1 VARRQWF
8 GVADGDFEIESASA
22 MNSAWRWP
30 SPSNCA
36 LPKLRCIRSILGS
49 MGLGSMVLILFCSAM
64 LAQDAAKSIA
74 VEGTVRDGQGKP
86 VDGASVTLSTAEQ
99 PRLVETQT
107 KADGTFL
114 ITWRDAGSFSVRATK
129 SGFRDGVAERV
140 ALTAGQTKHLDL
152 VLGGLVGA
160 NYGSGSGQ
168 SQAKGAAGAPDNG
181 AAAMELEDA
190 PNFTVAGVTD
200 WSNAGLHG
208 SATTSKAS
216 DALTRETV
224 ELKSENAGTK
234 DSSSGSSPAAVGR
247 SANEAEADRR
257 RLSGDVEERSG
268 NPVAAVGEYERAVRL
283 DPREENYFAWGS
295 ELLLHKAPQQAAEVF
310 STAARK
316 HPNSVRILAG
326 LGAALFASGS
336 YAEAAQRLC
345 QASDLNPDA
354 AGLYLFLGQMEKA
367 ANEPL
372 PCAKEKLARFARE
385 RPGDASANYYYAV
398 SLWKSERESSSATG
412 ARQTEALLESAVRLN
427 PRFAAAYLELGIVRM
442 ARGNFAE
449 AILALKKAVELDEG
463 SADAHYQLGLA
474 YKRNG
479 QQTRAEQEFATYKAA
494 QSREAADLERQR
506 RELRQFLIV
515 LKDQATPA
523 PTAPR

>member
-1 VARRQWF
+1 
-8 GVADGDFEIESASA
+8 
-22 MNSAWRWP
+22 
-30 SPSNCA
+30 
-36 LPKLRCIRSILGS
+36 
-49 MGLGSMVLILFCSAM
+49 MGLGSMVLILFCSAI
-64 LAQDAAKSIA
+64 LAQDAAKSITI
-74 VEGTVRDGQGKP
+74 EGTVRDAQGKP
-86 VDGASVTLSTAEQ
+86 VGGASVKLSKAEQ
-99 PRLVETQT
+99 PRLVETKT

-114 ITWRDAGSFSVRATK
+114 ISWGDAGSFSVRATK
-129 SGFRDGVAERV
+129 PGFRDGVAERV
-140 ALTAGQTKHLDL
+140 ALTAGQKKHLEL
-152 VLGGLVGA
+152 VLGDLAGA
-160 NYGSGSGQ
+160 NDGGGQ
-168 SQAKGAAGAPDNG
+168 SKAKGATGHGATGHGATGHGATGNG
-181 AAAMELEDA
+181 ATGNGVPTMELEDA

-224 ELKSENAGTK
+224 ELKSESSGTK
-234 DSSSGSSPAAVGR
+234 DRSSGSSPAAVER
-247 SANEAEADRR
+247 NANEAEADRR

-283 DPREENYFAWGS
+283 DPSEENYFAWGS

-310 STAARK
+310 STAASK

-354 AGLYLFLGQMEKA
+354 AALYLFLGQMEKA
-367 ANEPL
+367 ANESL
-372 PCAKEKLARFARE
+372 PCAREKLARFARE
-385 RPGDASANYYYAV
+385 HPGDALANYYYAV
-398 SLWKSERESSSATG
+398 SLWKGERESGSPAG

-427 PRFAAAYLELGIVRM
+427 PGFAAAYLQLGMVRI

-449 AILALKKAVELDEG
+449 AIVVLKKAVELDEG

-479 QQTRAEQEFATYKAA
+479 QQAQAEHEFTAYKAA

-523 PTAPR
+523 PSAPR

>member
-1 VARRQWF
+1 MA
-8 GVADGDFEIESASA
+8 
-22 MNSAWRWP
+22 
-30 SPSNCA
+30 
-36 LPKLRCIRSILGS
+36 
-49 MGLGSMVLILFCSAM
+49 LILFCSAI
-64 LAQDAAKSIA
+64 LAQDAGRSIT
-74 VEGTVRDGQGKP
+74 VEGTVRDAHGKA
-86 VDGASVTLSTAEQ
+86 VEGASVTLSTAEQ
-99 PRLVETQT
+99 PRLVETRT

-114 ITWRDAGSFSVRATK
+114 MTWRDAGSFSVRAAK
-129 SGFRDGVAERV
+129 SGFRDGVAEEV
-140 ALTAGQTKHLDL
+140 VLTTGQKKHLEL
-152 VLGGLVGA
+152 VLGDLAGTNG
-160 NYGSGSGQ
+160 GGGSGQ
-168 SQAKGAAGAPDNG
+168 SQAKGPTGNGPPGNG

-224 ELKSENAGTK
+224 ELKSENTGTK
-234 DSSSGSSPAAVGR
+234 DSSSGSSAAAVER

-257 RLSGDVEERSG
+257 RLAGDAEERSG
-268 NPVAAVGEYERAVRL
+268 NPVAAVREYERAVRL
-283 DPREENYFAWGS
+283 DPSEENYFAWAR

-310 STAARK
+310 STAAAK

-336 YAEAAQRLC
+336 YGEAAQRLC

-354 AGLYLFLGQMEKA
+354 TALYLFLGQMEKA
-367 ANEPL
+367 ANESL

-385 RPGDASANYYYAV
+385 HPGDASANYYYAV
-398 SLWKSERESSSATG
+398 SLWKGERESNSAAG

-427 PRFAAAYLELGIVRM
+427 PGFGAAYLELGMVWM
-442 ARGNFAE
+442 ARGNFAK
-449 AILALKKAVELDEG
+449 AIVALKKAGELDEG

-479 QQTRAEQEFATYKAA
+479 QQTQAEHEFAAYKAA

-523 PTAPR
+523 PAAPR

>member
-1 VARRQWF
+1 MA
-8 GVADGDFEIESASA
+8 
-22 MNSAWRWP
+22 
-30 SPSNCA
+30 
-36 LPKLRCIRSILGS
+36 
-49 MGLGSMVLILFCSAM
+49 LILFCSAI
-64 LAQDAAKSIA
+64 LAQDAARSIA
-74 VEGTVRDGQGKP
+74 VEGTVRDAHGKP
-86 VDGASVTLSTAEQ
+86 VEGASVTLSTAEP

-107 KADGTFL
+107 KEDGTFL
-114 ITWRDAGSFSVRATK
+114 ITWRDAGSFLVRATK
-129 SGFRDGVAERV
+129 PGFRDAVAEGV
-140 ALTAGQTKHLDL
+140 ALTAGQTKHLEL
-152 VLGGLVGA
+152 VLGGLTGA
-160 NYGSGSGQ
+160 NGGSASAQ
-168 SQAKGAAGAPDNG
+168 SQANGTTGASGIGAPGNS
-181 AAAMELEDA
+181 APAMELEDA

-224 ELKSENAGTK
+224 EFKSENTGTK
-234 DSSSGSSPAAVGR
+234 DRSSGSSPAAVER
-247 SANEAEADRR
+247 TAEEAEADRR
-257 RLSGDVEERSG
+257 RLSGDAEERSG
-268 NPVAAVGEYERAVRL
+268 NPVGAVGEYQRAVRL
-283 DPREENYFAWGS
+283 DPSEENYFAWGS

-310 STAARK
+310 STAATK
-316 HPNSVRILAG
+316 HANSVRILAG

-354 AGLYLFLGQMEKA
+354 AALYLFLGQMEKA
-367 ANEPL
+367 ANESL

-398 SLWKSERESSSATG
+398 SLWKGERGSNSA
-412 ARQTEALLESAVRLN
+412 ASAHQTEALLESAVRLN
-427 PRFAAAYLELGIVRM
+427 PGFAAAYLELGTVRV

-449 AILALKKAVELDEG
+449 AIPVLQKAVELDEG

-474 YKRNG
+474 CKRNG
-479 QQTRAEQEFATYKAA
+479 EQAQAEQEFAAYKAA

-523 PTAPR
+523 PAAPP

>member
-1 VARRQWF
+1 MAGLV
-8 GVADGDFEIESASA
+8 
-22 MNSAWRWP
+22 
-30 SPSNCA
+30 
-36 LPKLRCIRSILGS
+36 S
-49 MGLGSMVLILFCSAM
+49 MSLILFCCA
-64 LAQDAAKSIA
+64 LIAQEPATSIS
-74 VEGTVRDGQGKP
+74 VEGTVRDAHGKA

-99 PRLVETQT
+99 PLLVETQT
-107 KADGTFL
+107 KTDGTFL
-114 ITWRDAGSFSVRATK
+114 ITWRDAGRFSVRATK
-129 SGFRDGVAERV
+129 SGFRNGVAEEV
-140 ALTAGQTKHLDL
+140 VLTTGQKKHLEL
-152 VLGGLVGA
+152 MLGALAGA
-160 NYGSGSGQ
+160 NGGSSSGP
-168 SQAKGAAGAPDNG
+168 SQVKGATGNG
-181 AAAMELEDA
+181 ASAMELEDA
-190 PNFTVAGVTD
+190 PSFTVAGITD

-208 SATTSKAS
+208 SATTSKVS

-224 ELKSENAGTK
+224 ELKSKSTGTK
-234 DSSSGSSPAAVGR
+234 DSSSGSSPAAVER

-257 RLSGDVEERSG
+257 RLSGDAAERSG

-283 DPREENYFAWGS
+283 DPSEENYFAWGS

-310 STAARK
+310 SIAASK
-316 HPNSVRILAG
+316 HSNSVRILAG

-354 AGLYLFLGQMEKA
+354 APLYLFLGQMEKA
-367 ANEPL
+367 ANESL
-372 PCAKEKLARFARE
+372 PCAEGKLARFARE
-385 RPGDASANYYYAV
+385 HPGDASANYYYAV
-398 SLWKSERESSSATG
+398 SWWKGERKSSSPAG
-412 ARQTEALLESAVRLN
+412 ARQTETLLESAVRLN
-427 PRFAAAYLELGIVRM
+427 PGFAAAYLELGMVRM

-449 AILALKKAVELDEG
+449 AIVVLKKAVDLDEG

-479 QQTRAEQEFATYKAA
+479 EQAQAEREFAAYKAA

-523 PTAPR
+523 PSAPR

>member
-1 VARRQWF
+1 MA
-8 GVADGDFEIESASA
+8 
-22 MNSAWRWP
+22 
-30 SPSNCA
+30 
-36 LPKLRCIRSILGS
+36 
-49 MGLGSMVLILFCSAM
+49 GLGSMALILFCSAI
-64 LAQDAAKSIA
+64 LAQDAGRSIT
-74 VEGTVRDGQGKP
+74 VEGTVRDAHGKA
-86 VDGASVTLSTAEQ
+86 VEGASVTLSTAEQ
-99 PRLVETQT
+99 PRLVETRT

-114 ITWRDAGSFSVRATK
+114 MTWRDAGSFSVRAAK
-129 SGFRDGVAERV
+129 SGFRDAVAEEV
-140 ALTAGQTKHLDL
+140 VLTSGQTKHLEL
-152 VLGGLVGA
+152 VLGFLAGA
-160 NYGSGSGQ
+160 TAGSGSGQ
-168 SQAKGAAGAPDNG
+168 SKANGGSASGQSQQGATGASGTGIAGNS

-224 ELKSENAGTK
+224 ELKSENTGTK
-234 DSSSGSSPAAVGR
+234 DSSSGSSAAAVER

-257 RLSGDVEERSG
+257 RLAGDAEERSG
-268 NPVAAVGEYERAVRL
+268 NPVAAVREYERAVRL
-283 DPREENYFAWGS
+283 DPSEENYFAWAR

-310 STAARK
+310 STAAAK

-336 YAEAAQRLC
+336 YGEAAQRLC

-354 AGLYLFLGQMEKA
+354 TALYLFLGQMEKA
-367 ANEPL
+367 ANESL

-385 RPGDASANYYYAV
+385 HPGDASANYYYAV
-398 SLWKSERESSSATG
+398 SLWKGERESNSAAG

-427 PRFAAAYLELGIVRM
+427 PGFGAAYLELGMVWM
-442 ARGNFAE
+442 ARGNFAK
-449 AILALKKAVELDEG
+449 AIVALKKAGELDEG

-479 QQTRAEQEFATYKAA
+479 QQTQAEHEFAAYKAA

-523 PTAPR
+523 PAAPR